1 MPSPL
6 HFAQSAPAP
15 VSPSRKRPREEP
27 STEPSGGGGSDAA
40 VGPSTSL
47 GGGPAT
53 TGRLST
59 GGATTEDDN
68 TADEPFSKQLRVSDA
83 DLATPRE
90 SPCHR
95 LP

>member
-1 MPSPL
+1 MSSPL

-15 VSPSRKRPREEP
+15 ISPSRKRPREEP
-27 STEPSGGGGSDAA
+27 STEPSGGGGSDAG
-40 VGPSTSL
+40 VGPSASL
-47 GGGPAT
+47 AT

-68 TADEPFSKQLRVSDA
+68 TADEPFAKQLRVSDA

-90 SPCHR
+90 SPCHT